1 MMAGYTTMCRKFFD
15 FCAEVIAPY
24 NFCASVMVDDGFLL
38 HKYNPDGSFGSS
50 WHPWVKGD
58 EIHVP
63 IQEDETAL
71 VLWAM
76 GQYYDKYRKI
86 EEIRPLYHAFIEKAA
101 DFLVS
106 YRDEQTGLPL
116 PSYDLWE
123 ERRGILSFTTATVYG
138 GLIAAQTYP
147 IYFITLK
154 KQKYTG
160 RPPRRSRKPSA
171 NTSTVK
177 SIKGFCG

>member
-1 MMAGYTTMCRKFFD
+1 
-15 FCAEVIAPY
+15 
-24 NFCASVMVDDGFLL
+24 MVLL
-38 HKYNPDGSFGSS
+38 AVRGI
-50 WHPWVKGD
+50 PWVKGE

-71 VLWAM
+71 ILWAIW
-76 GQYYDKYRKI
+76 QYYDLYRKI
-86 EEIRPLYHAFIEKAA
+86 DVIRPLYHSFIEKTA

-138 GLIAAQTYP
+138 GLIAAANLSDIFFRTEKAKLYRQTALQ
-147 IYFITLK
+147 IK
-154 KQKYTG
+154 KQLTNIFTA
-160 RPPRRSRKPSA
+160 RSTRDFYA
-171 NTSTVK
+171 
-177 SIKGFCG
+177 